1 MSFKISKIFAIPLI
15 FSSFFFDKKNKLK
28 KENANVKNSP
38 ANKNDLDLYH
48 GMGVS
53 FLCNATRKG
62 FDLDFPKTLNVASA
76 TFASVIS
83 QKHGGKIIERKKEQT
98 VDIKQLQ
105 FIASLQLVESA
116 LQICPDNVPE
126 KIEKQFK
133 IETERLKK
141 LQGLQKSF
149 FYLNIELTELSSWIL
164 QIASPSIFATESTFN
179 CGKISLTITGMLLV
193 TITCSNK
200 SFLLNLS

>member
-1 MSFKISKIFAIPLI
+1 MSLKISKIFAIPLI
-15 FSSFFFDKKNKLK
+15 FSFFLFDINNKSNNV
-28 KENANVKNSP
+28 NANVKNSP
-38 ANKNDLDLYH
+38 ANKKDLDLYH

-76 TFASVIS
+76 TFASVVS
-83 QKHGGKIIERKKEQT
+83 QKHGGKVIERGKEQT

-116 LQICPDNVPE
+116 LQVCPDNVPDKVE
-126 KIEKQFK
+126 KEFK

-141 LQGLQKSF
+141 LQG
-149 FYLNIELTELSSWIL
+149 
-164 QIASPSIFATESTFN
+164 
-179 CGKISLTITGMLLV
+179 M
-193 TITCSNK
+193 
-200 SFLLNLS
+200 

>member
-1 MSFKISKIFAIPLI
+1 MVSLNIRIKNESNMGFKISKIFAIPLI
-15 FSSFFFDKKNKLK
+15 SSSFLFSINNL
-28 KENANVKNSP
+28 NANVKNSH

-83 QKHGGKIIERKKEQT
+83 QKHGGKIIERKKEQK
-98 VDIKQLQ
+98 VDMKKLQ

-116 LQICPDNVPE
+116 LQVCPDNVPE
-126 KIEKQFK
+126 KIEKEFK

-141 LQGLQKSF
+141 LQGL
-149 FYLNIELTELSSWIL
+149 
-164 QIASPSIFATESTFN
+164 
-179 CGKISLTITGMLLV
+179 GK
-193 TITCSNK
+193 K
-200 SFLLNLS
+200 

>member
-1 MSFKISKIFAIPLI
+1 MGLKISKIFAISLI
-15 FSSFFFDKKNKLK
+15 FSSLFFDINSKFN
-28 KENANVKNSP
+28 NVYSNVKKSP
-38 ANKNDLDLYH
+38 ANRNDLDLYH

-83 QKHGGKIIERKKEQT
+83 QKHGGKIIEKKKEQT

-116 LQICPDNVPE
+116 LQVCPDNVPE

-133 IETERLKK
+133 IEIERVKK
-141 LQGLQKSF
+141 LQGL
-149 FYLNIELTELSSWIL
+149 
-164 QIASPSIFATESTFN
+164 
-179 CGKISLTITGMLLV
+179 
-193 TITCSNK
+193 
-200 SFLLNLS
+200 